1 MTQPTPESRMSD
13 AEPIRGRFVIQLS
26 DDEHA
31 ALKAAAA
38 LIPVSMHDFVHAAL
52 TDFLGRA
59 GTLAF
64 SETAFHQGYLAATA
78 HLSAEREELRE
89 VLQAFIYETTHLS
102 AQEDDGSHRCKISV
116 DTLRRA
122 RKLAGDKSDD

>member
-1 MTQPTPESRMSD
+1 MSD
-13 AEPIRGRFVIQLS
+13 AEPWRECGYCGEACEPTVAWRTHECKQSSDAVEAARRLTAQLDHCDLS
-26 DDEHA
+26 DPFDYD
-31 ALKAAAA
+31 LS
-38 LIPVSMHDFVHAAL
+38 LV
-52 TDFLGRA
+52 
-59 GTLAF
+59 
-64 SETAFHQGYLAATA
+64 LAATA